1 MLRALGGLLLLGG
14 ALALGMAPAMELS
27 RRLSALE
34 AWGEAL
40 ALLERE
46 LAFTASDMPTLLD
59 RVARGS
65 PSPVREWAGA
75 VLKSLDRLG
84 EKGFGEIWREGLEAV
99 PGALFPGELEALARL
114 GDTLGRYDRQAQLK
128 ALALTREELS
138 RLARETREERREK
151 GKAWG
156 ALGLSL
162 GAAVLILLL

>member
-1 MLRALGGLLLLGG
+1 MLKALGSLFLLGG

-46 LAFTASDMPTLLD
+46 LAFTSSDMPVLLN
-59 RVARGS
+59 RVAGGS
-65 PSPVREWAGA
+65 RSPVREWART

-84 EKGFGEIWREGLEAV
+84 EKDFGEIWREGLEKV
-99 PGALFPGELEALARL
+99 PGALFPGELEILARL
-114 GDTLGRYDRQAQLK
+114 GNTLGRYDRESQLK
-128 ALALTREELS
+128 ALTLTREELS
-138 RLARETREERREK
+138 RLIRETRETRREK

>member
-1 MLRALGGLLLLGG
+1 MLGG
-14 ALALGMAPAMELS
+14 ALVLGMAPAMELS

-46 LAFTASDMPTLLD
+46 LAFSSPDMPVLLS
-59 RVARGS
+59 RVAVGS
-65 PSPVREWAGA
+65 RSPVREWGQA

-84 EKGFGEIWREGLEAV
+84 EKDFGEIWCEGLEAV
-99 PGALFPGELEALARL
+99 PGALFPSELKVLAQL
-114 GDTLGRYDRQAQLK
+114 GDTLGRYDREAQMK

-138 RLARETREERREK
+138 RLAWEAREERREK